1 MQEEYKLRFE
11 GISKVFPGVVALD
24 GVSFGVRRGTVH
36 VLMGENGAGKSTLMK
51 IINGTQQQTAGRMYL
66 DGKEVSFRSVHE
78 AGQHGIGMI
87 GQELSYIPDMTIEI
101 YLMLCR

>member
-51 IINGTQQQTAGRMYL
+51 IMNGVYQPTSGRIFVK
-66 DGKEVSFRSVHE
+66 GREV
-78 AGQHGIGMI
+78 
-87 GQELSYIPDMTIEI
+87 TIENVKKAHLI
-101 YLMLCR
+101 HVFPETTLSKTNSRK